1 MERITILLDKV
12 VLFLDIIKFLVTL
25 EEHLVFALDLLD
37 VASENTVLTVVI
49 IDQIMQLFKFLLQFI
64 ATHFVI
70 VHLAITSAGFSGSI
84 TRNDRLIV
92 SVPVIVVSGIGC
104 GTKTLTQRGQEL
116 VSLLGEC

>member
-1 MERITILLDKV
+1 LERITILLDKV

-92 SVPVIVVSGIGC
+92 PVPVIVVSSIGC